1 MEEVT
6 PSLADVNLP
15 ERSATVT
22 TSVETSLTSRAS
34 SADDSTR
41 PTTPLSAVPHSE
53 QSSQVLKD
61 VKTPSRAPGLSLP
74 IVPAIPNVSFIP
86 KAAKKASAG
95 SISQPR
101 KSLEPSSGDVLSGP
115 LEQSPEG
122 LVQESPNEQVSDNAT
137 PPPQKTA
144 PKSWADL
151 VRATVEPKHPRNS
164 EEAEGD
170 DTTQA
175 NGFTAMKT
183 DSLFNALSSY
193 QADDLKADTRI
204 SFLEPRGLV
213 NTGNMCYMNSVSYL
227 THCEPAP
234 AEADSGQQILQILLF
249 CTPFYNFLD
258 RVGQR
263 VVHNFKSETP
273 LMDAM

>member
-1 MEEVT
+1 MEAVP

-15 ERSATVT
+15 EGPATVT

-53 QSSQVLKD
+53 QSSQVFKD
-61 VKTPSRAPGLSLP
+61 VKTPSRAHGLSLP

-95 SISQPR
+95 SVSQAR
-101 KSLEPSSGDVLSGP
+101 KSLEPSSGDVPSGP
-115 LEQSPEG
+115 LEQSSEG
-122 LVQESPNEQVSDNAT
+122 LVQERPHEQIPDNAT
-137 PPPQKTA
+137 PPPQKA
-144 PKSWADL
+144 VPKSWADL
-151 VRATVEPKHPRNS
+151 VRATVEPKHPKNS
-164 EEAEGD
+164 EEAEAND
-170 DTTQA
+170 ISQS
-175 NGFTAMKT
+175 NGFTALKT

-227 THCEPAP
+227 AHCEPAL
-234 AEADSGQQILQILLF
+234 AEADLDPQILQILLF

>member
-1 MEEVT
+1 MQ

-15 ERSATVT
+15 EGPATVT

-61 VKTPSRAPGLSLP
+61 VKTPSRTPGLSLP

-86 KAAKKASAG
+86 KATKKTSAE

-101 KSLEPSSGDVLSGP
+101 KSLEPSSGDALPGP
-115 LEQSPEG
+115 LEQSPPG
-122 LVQESPNEQVSDNAT
+122 DVQASPQEQTPDNAT
-137 PPPQKTA
+137 SPPQKTA

-151 VRATVEPKHPRNS
+151 VRATVEPKHPKNS
-164 EEAEGD
+164 EEAEGNS
-170 DTTQA
+170 TTQS
-175 NGFTAMKT
+175 NGFTVLKT
-183 DSLFNALSSY
+183 DSLFHALSSY
-193 QADDLKADTRI
+193 QVDDLKADTRI

-227 THCEPAP
+227 THCKSA
-234 AEADSGQQILQILLF
+234 
-249 CTPFYNFLD
+249 
-258 RVGQR
+258 VGR
-263 VVHNFKSETP
+263 S
-273 LMDAM
+273 